1 MSDGQLPACRW
12 KRKRYRLPA
21 AGVGGGTVTSTLQ
34 TRTAWAVTF
43 VTVVLLTLSRAL
55 LPGQQWQLTVE
66 FITAALG
73 NALLILACAGVGLL
87 IISRQPGN
95 VIGWSTPWSPS
106 SLPPASSPVA
116 TPPDHCLPKFGC
128 HWPPTWRGSRPFLWA
143 RRCCCCCS
151 QTVGCP
157 RRAGA
162 RSPDD
167 RCGRRVGAGRG
178 GLLSRPTRCGFLGQG
193 RRGHRPADQPARGG
207 DPGPALR
214 TLPPTR

>member
-1 MSDGQLPACRW
+1 
-12 KRKRYRLPA
+12 
-21 AGVGGGTVTSTLQ
+21 VTSTLQ

-95 VIGWSTPWSPS
+95 VIGWCTPWSPS

-116 TPPDHCLPKFGC
+116 TPPDHCLPKFGAIG
-128 HWPPTWRGSRPFLWA
+128 PRPGVDRGHSFGRDAAAVAVPRRSAALAALAPGRLTIGVAGGLALVAAACYPGPLDVASLVKDAEVTARLTNPLGVATPGQLFEPFLL
-143 RRCCCCCS
+143 R
-151 QTVGCP
+151 G
-157 RRAGA
+157 
-162 RSPDD
+162 D
-167 RCGRRVGAGRG
+167 R
-178 GLLSRPTRCGFLGQG
+178 
-193 RRGHRPADQPARGG
+193 
-207 DPGPALR
+207 
-214 TLPPTR
+214 